1 MAANIRKAVS
11 EDAAAWVDL
20 VKATLGEDHPNKQ
33 VYDPAW
39 VATELASGL
48 PGNETWVAEADGK
61 ILASVALLG
70 AVTANEN
77 PVCNLG
83 RNLFHSAGYAD
94 GSAEALLQKLTELAI
109 LRRQMCVTRV
119 LASDNPQQVLIEKL
133 GFVCVGFQPLKH
145 ITKSREEV
153 LFYVKRSKSMA
164 SSRLPLSE
172 SLPQI
177 GELATAALE
186 HLSIPG
192 APAIRDGG
200 TGYPL
205 QSDVVVVSASEG
217 EYKAAREAASPQN
230 PPTEISSNFNWGSGF
245 MRVATALT
253 VRATLCHREEKV
265 VAGMRYLYDEQ
276 DRCVRIMDAFC
287 TDNLS
292 MGAVLKNVAKAAQS
306 ELGAAYVEMDVPT
319 SAVKLLISAEQL
331 GFVPAAYLP
340 GFHKVQ
346 DGTMDLVKMVK
357 LNQTYS
363 IEHEG
368 LTAHA
373 LVIVN
378 VIKRCLQDQS
388 IGVAIINLLRDLEI
402 FRGLGDGEL
411 RKVARLFTQKLFR
424 PGDKIFGKDDPGN
437 EAFVVMRGQV
447 EIVLEENTSPIA
459 TLGQGQVFGELSFLD
474 GGKRGALAIARQASI
489 LLVMQRPQ
497 FFELTQRE
505 PNLGLAIMRNIALEL
520 TVRLRRTNAALS
532 VKKSSGNVSQL
543 RGDIIEGASR

>member
-1 MAANIRKAVS
+1 MAANIRKAAP
-11 EDAAAWVDL
+11 EDAAVWIQL
-20 VKATLGEDHPNKQ
+20 VQAVLGDDHPNKQ
-33 VYDPAW
+33 IYDPSW

-48 PGNETWVAEADGK
+48 PGNETWVAADGGK
-61 ILASVALLG
+61 IQASISVLG

-83 RNLFHSAGYAD
+83 RNLFHPTSYAD
-94 GSAEALLQKLTELAI
+94 GAAEALLHKITELAM

-119 LASDNPQQVLIEKL
+119 LASDNPQQVLVEKL

-145 ITKSREEV
+145 IAKTREEV
-153 LFYVKRSKSMA
+153 LFYVKRVRSMA
-164 SSRLPLSE
+164 TNRLPISE

-177 GELATAALE
+177 GELAAAVLQ
-186 HLSIPG
+186 HLAIPG

-205 QSDVVVVSASEG
+205 QTDVVVSAVNEAD
-217 EYKAAREAASPQN
+217 YTAAREAVAPQN
-230 PPTEISSNFNWGSGF
+230 PPQEISSNFNWGSGF
-245 MRVATALT
+245 MRVAVT
-253 VRATLCHREEKV
+253 VTLRAVLCRREEKV

-276 DRCVRIMDAFC
+276 DRCVRILDGFC

-292 MGAVLKNVAKAAQS
+292 MGAVLQHVTKAAQA
-306 ELGAAYVEMDVPT
+306 ELSAAYVELDMLT

-340 GFHKVQ
+340 GFHKVH

-363 IEHEG
+363 IEHDT

-373 LVIVN
+373 LTIVN
-378 VIKRCLQDQS
+378 VIKHCLQDQS

-402 FRGLGDGEL
+402 FKGLGDGEL

-424 PGDKIFGKDDPGN
+424 PGEKVFGKDDPGH
-437 EAFVVMRGQV
+437 EAYVVMRGQV
-447 EIVLEENTSPIA
+447 DILLEENTAPIA
-459 TLGQGQVFGELSFLD
+459 SLGQGQVFGELSFLD
-474 GGKRGALAIARQASI
+474 GGKRGALAVAKQASI
-489 LLVMQRPQ
+489 VLVMQRPQ

-505 PNLGLAIMRNIALEL
+505 PNLGLAVMRNIALEL

-532 VKKSSGNVSQL
+532 TKKPTPANSQM
-543 RGDIIEGASR
+543 RADIIEG

>member
-1 MAANIRKAVS
+1 MPATIRKATA
-11 EDAAAWVDL
+11 EDATGWIAL
-20 VKATLGEDHPNKQ
+20 VKSVLGEDHPNKQ
-33 VYDPAW
+33 VYDAAW
-39 VATELASGL
+39 VTAELASGL
-48 PGNETWVAEADGK
+48 PGNETWVAEDGGK
-61 ILASVALLG
+61 IIASISVLG

-83 RNLFHSAGYAD
+83 RNLFHPSSYGD
-94 GSAEALLQKLTELAI
+94 GSAEALLQKIIELAV

-119 LASDNPQQVLIEKL
+119 LASDNAQQVLVERT

-145 ITKSREEV
+145 ITKTREEV
-153 LFYVKRSKSMA
+153 LFYVKRARSMA
-164 SSRLPLSE
+164 TNRLPLSE

-177 GELATAALE
+177 GELAAAVLQ
-186 HLSIPG
+186 HLVIPG
-192 APAIRDGG
+192 VPAVRDGG

-205 QSDVVVVSASEG
+205 QTDVAITPAKE
-217 EYKAAREAASPQN
+217 EDYKAAREAAAAQN
-230 PPTEISSNFNWGSGF
+230 PPQEISSNFNWGTGF
-245 MRVATALT
+245 MRVTST
-253 VRATLCHREEKV
+253 VTLRAVLCRREGKV

-276 DRCVRIMDAFC
+276 DRCVRVMDAFC

-292 MGAVLKNVAKAAQS
+292 LGAVLQHVTKASHA
-306 ELGAAYVEMDVPT
+306 ELSAVYVEIDVLT

-340 GFHKVQ
+340 GFHKVH

-363 IEHEG
+363 IEHDK

-373 LVIVN
+373 VTIVN
-378 VIKRCLQDQS
+378 VIKHCLQDQS

-402 FRGLGDGEL
+402 FKGLGDGEL

-424 PGDKIFGKDDPGN
+424 PGEKVFGKDDSGH
-437 EAFVVMRGQV
+437 EAYVVMRGQ
-447 EIVLEENTSPIA
+447 IDILLEENATPIA

-474 GGKRGALAIARQASI
+474 GGKRGALAVAKQASI

-505 PNLGLAIMRNIALEL
+505 PNLGLAVMRNIALEL
-520 TVRLRRTNAALS
+520 TVRLRRTNAALAS
-532 VKKSSGNVSQL
+532 AKK
-543 RGDIIEGASR
+543 